1 MKNQLLLIL
10 FLMLANI
17 AFSQKFSHK
26 VNSEEGKFSLAFPVK
41 PVIEKNETDGINTA
55 MYLGQLEKKVF
66 LFSYTL
72 VQESPVGQA
81 EILETALNAFTES
94 TAIEVKTKRE
104 IKKGKITGLYGEGS
118 SKSGLHVAYEVYFQN
133 NILYQIGVMS
143 EEKIESKA
151 MKSFSKRLIIK

>member
-1 MKNQLLLIL
+1 
-10 FLMLANI
+10 
-17 AFSQKFSHK
+17 
-26 VNSEEGKFSLAFPVK
+26 
-41 PVIEKNETDGINTA
+41 

-151 MKSFSKRLIIK
+151 MKSFSKTLIIK